1 MFLITWIM
9 VLLSRLV
16 FTTFGGCPWSR
27 TIISP
32 MAAVSA
38 YLKRLSNVPFLPWV
52 QSLRCLGPERCVF
65 LLQQTRRSG
74 SGKYRWNTH
83 RIPVARTVLCSV
95 RSDLRCYRTERC
107 DGVGTDMVLQHQTR
121 TCVPRPV
128 SVFLQVFDATNTTQE
143 RREVIL
149 SFAKENG
156 YKVCKPNWCCCLNV
170 R

>member
-1 MFLITWIM
+1 MFLITWMM

-16 FTTFGGCPWSR
+16 FTNFGGCPWSR

-32 MAAVSA
+32 MVAVSA

-83 RIPVARTVLCSV
+83 RIPVARTVLSVLYGQIHGVTVLRGVTVLVQTWSSSIRLGHAFHGLFLSSFRCST
-95 RSDLRCYRTERC
+95 R
-107 DGVGTDMVLQHQTR
+107 QTR
-121 TCVPRPV
+121 PRSEEKWSSASPRRTDTR
-128 SVFLQVFDATNTTQE
+128 SANLTDA
-143 RREVIL
+143 V
-149 SFAKENG
+149 
-156 YKVCKPNWCCCLNV
+156 V
-170 R
+170 